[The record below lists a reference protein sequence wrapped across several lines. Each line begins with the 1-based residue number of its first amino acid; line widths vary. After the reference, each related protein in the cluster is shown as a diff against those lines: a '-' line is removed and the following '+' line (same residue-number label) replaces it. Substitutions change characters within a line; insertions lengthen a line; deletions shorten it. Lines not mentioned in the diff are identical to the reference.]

1 MFPMVPYHA
10 LPALHSAIK
19 HDLPAPNPSIAAAF
33 AEMWPALKRQLQH
46 EDYFLQRALPATA
59 KPYRMDFH
67 DGALGQRA
75 SAAE

>member
-10 LPALHSAIK
+10 LPRLHALIA

-33 AEMWPALKRQLQH
+33 AEMWPAFRRQLAN
-46 EDYFLQRALPATA
+46 EEYFIRRTLPATA

-67 DGALGQRA
+67 EGALGQ
-75 SAAE
+75 STHAAE